1 MDLDR
6 HGGQPWSSMYL
17 QEDINSQQWLDC
29 YDPTKIMVGGR
40 APPLHLLFFFF
51 FLYKKKWVFIFFTFV
66 DDDPLK
72 NWLSWRDN
80 NIFVSNPAAIY
91 TGTGLYSDQME
102 PWLLWIFKI
111 SLIFFLS

>member
-1 MDLDR
+1 MAGLLR
-6 HGGQPWSSMYL
+6 PNQTY
-17 QEDINSQQWLDC
+17 
-29 YDPTKIMVGGR
+29 GR
-40 APPLHLLFFFF
+40 WAGPPPPPPFFFF